1 MPYLNIMLLTKRI
14 YYSTQKKISTKS
26 NNLNKLETVIMQF
39 QKLLLFQLL
48 KDLSQQSED
57 SEIQLQSLREI
68 DVLAE

>member
-1 MPYLNIMLLTKRI
+1 
-14 YYSTQKKISTKS
+14 
-26 NNLNKLETVIMQF
+26 MQF

>member
-1 MPYLNIMLLTKRI
+1 MLLTKRI
-14 YYSTQKKISTKS
+14 YYSTQKKYQQRATTWM
-26 NNLNKLETVIMQF
+26 NWNYVIMQF

>member
-1 MPYLNIMLLTKRI
+1 
-14 YYSTQKKISTKS
+14 
-26 NNLNKLETVIMQF
+26 MQF

-68 DVLAE
+68 DALAE

>member
-1 MPYLNIMLLTKRI
+1 
-14 YYSTQKKISTKS
+14 
-26 NNLNKLETVIMQF
+26 MQF

-48 KDLSQQSED
+48 KVLSQQSED

>member
-1 MPYLNIMLLTKRI
+1 
-14 YYSTQKKISTKS
+14 
-26 NNLNKLETVIMQF
+26 MQF

-48 KDLSQQSED
+48 KDLSQQSEY